1 MRAPAADTAELLIY
15 ETGDATSP
23 ARVVPMTR
31 DGAGDWSVRIR
42 GPGVGPG
49 TFYMYRLNGHGTA
62 TATAPFGTVL
72 NGNFVLNDPYAYR
85 TEEVGYSQFYFS
97 PPFVDTRHSL
107 YAGGGKSIVYDHGD
121 DPAPSHVN
129 VRPED
134 LIVYE
139 LHVQDYTAQLQ
150 GLPPALRGTYVGL
163 AQGGLKTPGGLTA
176 GIDHLAELG
185 VTAVELMPVMQYDKE
200 TTTAAGRVNHWGYMT
215 TNFFA
220 PETRYASRPGEEV
233 IELKRL
239 VQAFHHR
246 GIAVFMDVVYNHTG
260 EASWVQHGR
269 LADKCYN
276 LCDDIPEIYSRSP
289 VLRR

>member
-1 MRAPAADTAELLIY
+1 PTVEFGAHPRTGGWVDFGLRAPAADTAELLIY
-15 ETGDATSP
+15 DTGDATIP
-23 ARVVPMTR
+23 VRVVPMTR
-31 DGAGDWSVRIR
+31 DGDGDWSIGIH

-139 LHVQDYTAQLQ
+139 LHVLDCTARLQ
-150 GLPPALRGTYVGL
+150 VLAAAL
-163 AQGGLKTPGGLTA
+163 
-176 GIDHLAELG
+176 
-185 VTAVELMPVMQYDKE
+185 
-200 TTTAAGRVNHWGYMT
+200 
-215 TNFFA
+215 
-220 PETRYASRPGEEV
+220 
-233 IELKRL
+233 
-239 VQAFHHR
+239 
-246 GIAVFMDVVYNHTG
+246 
-260 EASWVQHGR
+260 
-269 LADKCYN
+269 
-276 LCDDIPEIYSRSP
+276 
-289 VLRR
+289 